1 MKNIDKIL
9 TLVVPTLGVWLAAL
23 ILKERLHRRFPFFFT
38 YVLSLV
44 LIGIVRFSV
53 ISHYRTYFFVF
64 WITEAVYAILALLAL
79 FEVFRKVFLGFYLRS
94 AWFRA
99 LLPSTAIL
107 AIAIVAWAILRNPV
121 AGAGRLISFVV
132 FFGLAVNFM
141 QLCLFGLF
149 GLLSAAFPL
158 RWRFAPLGILLGFGI
173 AALGGAAAFWARSVF
188 GTKLET
194 FAKYAPPVAYILAT
208 LVWLATFLRPE
219 PEPKWVSATTLREL
233 LEGIQQD
240 TIAMKK
246 FLDKTK

>member
-1 MKNIDKIL
+1 MKNIDRIL
-9 TLVVPTLGVWLAAL
+9 PFVGPLLGTWLAAL
-23 ILKERLHRRFPFFFT
+23 ILKTRLHLRFPLFFT
-38 YVLSLV
+38 YVLSLI
-44 LIGIVRFSV
+44 LIFVIRFSV
-53 ISHYRTYFFVF
+53 IGHYRIYFFVF
-64 WITEAVYAILALLAL
+64 WISEAVYAILALLAL

-99 LLPSTAIL
+99 LFPGTVLL
-107 AIAIVAWAILRNPV
+107 AIGLVAWAILRNPV

-173 AALGGAAAFWARSVF
+173 AALGATAAFWARSVF
-188 GTKLET
+188 GTRLEI
-194 FAKYAPPVAYILAT
+194 FAKYAPPVAYMLAIA
-208 LVWLATFLRPE
+208 VWLATFLRPE
-219 PEPKWVSATTLREL
+219 PEPKWVSATTLRQL
-233 LEGIQQD
+233 LEGVQQD
-240 TIAMKK
+240 TATMKK

>member
-9 TLVVPTLGVWLAAL
+9 PFVVPTIGVWLAAL
-23 ILKERLHRRFPFFFT
+23 ILKERLHRRFPFFFAN
-38 YVLSLV
+38 VLSLV
-44 LIGIVRFSV
+44 LIFVVRFSV

-64 WITEAVYAILALLAL
+64 WITEAVYAVLALLAL

-94 AWFRA
+94 AWFRGLFPTTA
-99 LLPSTAIL
+99 LLAL
-107 AIAIVAWAILRNPV
+107 AIVAWAILRNPV

-219 PEPKWVSATTLREL
+219 PEPKWVSATTLRQL
-233 LEGIQQD
+233 LEEVRQD
-240 TIAMKK
+240 TTTMKK
-246 FLDKTK
+246 FLDNTK

>member
-1 MKNIDKIL
+1 MEIMDKIL
-9 TLVVPTLGVWLAAL
+9 TLVGPILGVWLAGL
-23 ILKERLHRRFPFFFT
+23 ILKTKLHLRFPFFFA
-38 YVLSLV
+38 YVLSFV

-64 WITEAVYAILALLAL
+64 WITEAVYAVLALLAL

-99 LLPSTAIL
+99 LFPGTVLL
-107 AIAIVAWAILRNPV
+107 AIGLVAWAILRNPV

-173 AALGGAAAFWARSVF
+173 AALGATAAFWARSVF
-188 GTKLET
+188 GTRLEI
-194 FAKYAPPVAYILAT
+194 FAKYAPPVAYMLAIA
-208 LVWLATFLRPE
+208 VWLATFLRPE
-219 PEPKWVSATTLREL
+219 PEPKWVSATTLRQL
-233 LEGIQQD
+233 LEGVQQD
-240 TIAMKK
+240 TATMKK